1 MKEVWQRA
9 SVVMKLKQDLQSK
22 LNMLVNEDK
31 LDQVLSS
38 AKKQLQSVNRS
49 HNLTQQQPSSSLA
62 VGMQKYNFYGGA
74 GGVGAHP

>member
-49 HNLTQQQPSSSLA
+49 HNLAQQ
-62 VGMQKYNFYGGA
+62 
-74 GGVGAHP
+74 